1 MSPSREMER
10 IGEGLY
16 WSGGRCWRPV
26 LDVGLDG
33 TVNTMWLTV
42 PDDELQD
49 EVFTLADDDYFCLAE
64 CEAMLADP
72 IDPREDAAFN
82 AMWLRLAEGSHC
94 DALGG
99 AEYRRVRK
107 EWIEAGFPTPI
118 SGFILSAANRP
129 ASAELVKVSERQ
141 AAAFVK
147 GGQSY
152 EA

>member
-1 MSPSREMER
+1 MSPFHEMECL
-10 IGEGLY
+10 GGDLY
-16 WSGGRCWRPV
+16 WSAGRCWRPHLYV
-26 LDVGLDG
+26 DANGMTG
-33 TVNTMWLTV
+33 TAWREVSEE
-42 PDDELQD
+42 ELQD
-49 EVFTLADDDYFCLAE
+49 EVFTVEEEDYFCLAE

-72 IDPREDAAFN
+72 MDPREDAAFN
-82 AMWLRLAEGSHC
+82 AMWRRLAEGSHC